1 MQEQINQ
8 FTTEIALAALALLT
22 VLAKGWLN
30 GLKQKAEAYYEART
44 TTEQRTTLALLGKEA
59 FSFAEAVYKDLDG
72 PRKLAEAVKFAE
84 GRAQQLGL
92 KVDFEDIRAV
102 VETAWLEDKRKE
114 LPVVELG
121 EIKTF
126 SGAESNTN

>member
-59 FSFAEAVYKDLDG
+59 FSFAETVYRELKG
-72 PRKLAEAVKFAE
+72 PDKLAEAIKYLEQKATAAGINISFEEA
-84 GRAQQLGL
+84 RA
-92 KVDFEDIRAV
+92 AV
-102 VETAWLEDKRKE
+102 EAAWLEDKRKE
-114 LPVVELG
+114 LPVVELA
-121 EIKTF
+121 ELKTF
-126 SGAESNTN
+126 GTE